1 MKLMKKTL
9 GALVLAAV
17 LVSAASQVY
26 AHCEI
31 PCGIY
36 GDKTRF
42 DLIAENITTIEKS
55 MNKINELQGQPGA
68 NMNQLVRWVQN
79 KEKHADATR
88 EIVTQYFL
96 AQRIKFADPKDEAA
110 SAKYEKHLGLLHRLI
125 VHCMKAKQTTD
136 LAHVAALRES
146 LEAFRVSYLGKE
158 AAEHLKQH
166 HGK

>member
-1 MKLMKKTL
+1 MNLFKKAA
-9 GALVLAAV
+9 GSLVLVAV
-17 LVSAASQVY
+17 IFTTASQVY

-36 GDKTRF
+36 GDNTRF
-42 DLIAENITTIEKS
+42 DVIAEHITTIEKS
-55 MNKINELQGQPGA
+55 MNKIDALGQPGS

-79 KEKHADATR
+79 KESHADAIR

-110 SAKYEKHLGLLHRLI
+110 HAKYEKHLGLLHRLI

-146 LEAFRVSYLGKE
+146 LEAFRLSYLGKE
-158 AAEHLKQH
+158 AADHLKKH